1 MQISFAVRFSERIE
15 MGKRN
20 RPQHNDK
27 QKDEHLSDEMA
38 KFAIK
43 NENDLKTKYQP
54 KMKKNI
60 AVVYG
65 GDSSEFV
72 VSVKSSK
79 NVFESINPSIY
90 NVWKV
95 QMQGLNWDV
104 FEGDKVIAS
113 IDKGDFSFV
122 KNGEKIQFDFAY
134 ITIHGTPGEDGK
146 LQGYFDMVKIPYST
160 CGVYSSALT
169 FNKYFCSNYLRNF
182 GVTMAKSVRLFKGDA
197 IDTNKLVE
205 ELGLPVFVKPNAGG
219 SSFGVTKVKEKEQL
233 LAALELAT
241 KESADILIEEFIDGP
256 EFTCGLVKLSDQEI
270 LFPVTE
276 VIPQNEFFD
285 FEAKYT
291 VGKTDEITP
300 ARISPELTSKIQQL
314 SSRIY
319 DLCDCSGI
327 VRVDYILKDGEF
339 YFLEVNTTPGMT
351 ATSFVPQQIAA
362 MNRKL
367 GDILGLIIEDKLK

>member
-1 MQISFAVRFSERIE
+1 
-15 MGKRN
+15 
-20 RPQHNDK
+20 
-27 QKDEHLSDEMA
+27 
-38 KFAIK
+38 
-43 NENDLKTKYQP
+43 
-54 KMKKNI
+54 MKKNI

-104 FEGDKVIAS
+104 LEGEKVIAS
-113 IDKGDFSFV
+113 IDKSDFSFV
-122 KNGEKIQFDFAY
+122 RNGEKIRFDFAY

-146 LQGYFDMVKIPYST
+146 LQGYFDMLKIPYST

-197 IDTNKLVE
+197 FDTDKLVE

-219 SSFGVTKVKEKEQL
+219 SSFGVTKVKEKSQL
-233 LAALELAT
+233 LAALEMAT
-241 KESADILIEEFIDGP
+241 KESSDILVEEFIDGP
-256 EFTCGLVKLSDQEI
+256 EFTCGLVKLSNQEI

-291 VGKTDEITP
+291 AGKTDEITP
-300 ARISPELTSKIQQL
+300 ARISKELTSKIQQL

-327 VRVDYILKDGEF
+327 VRIDYILKDGEF

-351 ATSFVPQQIAA
+351 STSFIPQQIAA
-362 MNRKL
+362 MDRKL
-367 GDILGLIIEDKLK
+367 GDVLGLIIEDKLK

>member
-1 MQISFAVRFSERIE
+1 
-15 MGKRN
+15 
-20 RPQHNDK
+20 
-27 QKDEHLSDEMA
+27 
-38 KFAIK
+38 
-43 NENDLKTKYQP
+43 
-54 KMKKNI
+54 MKKNI

-95 QMQGLNWDV
+95 QMQGLNWEV
-104 FEGDKVIAS
+104 LEGDQVIAS
-113 IDKGDFSFV
+113 IDKDDFSFV

-182 GVTMAKSVRLFKGDA
+182 GVTMAKSVRLFKGDTV
-197 IDTNKLVE
+197 DSDKLIE

-219 SSFGVTKVKEKEQL
+219 SSFGVTKVKEKSQL
-233 LAALELAT
+233 LAALEMAT
-241 KESADILIEEFIDGP
+241 KESTDILIEEFIDGP
-256 EFTCGLVKLSDQEI
+256 EFTCGLVKLSNQEI
-270 LFPVTE
+270 IFPVTE
-276 VIPQNEFFD
+276 VIPKNEFFD

-300 ARISPELTSKIQQL
+300 ARISPEMTNKIQQL

-351 ATSFVPQQIAA
+351 STSFIPQQIAA
-362 MNRKL
+362 MDRKL
-367 GDILGLIIEDKLK
+367 GDVLGLIIEDKLK

>member
-1 MQISFAVRFSERIE
+1 
-15 MGKRN
+15 
-20 RPQHNDK
+20 
-27 QKDEHLSDEMA
+27 
-38 KFAIK
+38 
-43 NENDLKTKYQP
+43 
-54 KMKKNI
+54 MKKNI

-79 NVFESINPSIY
+79 NVFESIDPTIY

-95 QMQGLNWDV
+95 QMKGLDWDV
-104 FEGDKVIAS
+104 FEGDEVISS
-113 IDKGDFSFV
+113 IDKGDFSFI

-146 LQGYFDMVKIPYST
+146 LQGYFDLVKIPYST

-182 GVTMAKSVRLFKGDA
+182 NVPMAKSVRLFKGDT
-197 IDTNKLVE
+197 INPDELVE

-219 SSFGVTKVKEKEQL
+219 SSFGVTKVKEKGQL
-233 LAALELAT
+233 QAALEMAM
-241 KESADILIEEFIDGP
+241 KESTDILIEEFIEGK
-256 EFTCGLVKLSDQEI
+256 EFTCGLVKLSDQKI

-291 VGKTDEITP
+291 AGKTDEITP
-300 ARISPELTSKIQQL
+300 ARLSPEMTNKIQQL

-362 MNRKL
+362 MGRKL

>member
-1 MQISFAVRFSERIE
+1 
-15 MGKRN
+15 
-20 RPQHNDK
+20 
-27 QKDEHLSDEMA
+27 
-38 KFAIK
+38 
-43 NENDLKTKYQP
+43 
-54 KMKKNI
+54 MKKNI

-79 NVFESINPSIY
+79 NVFESIDPTIY

-95 QMQGLNWDV
+95 QMQGLNWEV
-104 FEGDKVIAS
+104 LEGDQVIAT
-113 IDKGDFSFV
+113 IDKDDFSFV
-122 KNGEKIQFDFAY
+122 NNSEKIQFDFAY

-182 GVTMAKSVRLFKGDA
+182 GVTMAKSIRLFKGDTF
-197 IDTNKLVE
+197 DTDKLIE

-233 LAALELAT
+233 LAALEMAT

-256 EFTCGLVKLSDQEI
+256 EFTCGLVKLSNQEI

-300 ARISPELTSKIQQL
+300 ARISPELTNKIQQL

-327 VRVDYILKDGEF
+327 VRIDYILKDGEF

-351 ATSFVPQQIAA
+351 ATSFIPQQIAA
-362 MNRKL
+362 MDRKL
-367 GDILGLIIEDKLK
+367 GDVLGLIIEDKLK

>member
-1 MQISFAVRFSERIE
+1 
-15 MGKRN
+15 
-20 RPQHNDK
+20 
-27 QKDEHLSDEMA
+27 
-38 KFAIK
+38 
-43 NENDLKTKYQP
+43 
-54 KMKKNI
+54 MKKNI

-104 FEGDKVIAS
+104 LEGDEVIAS

-122 KNGEKIQFDFAY
+122 RNGEKIQFDFAY

-146 LQGYFDMVKIPYST
+146 LQGYFDLVKIPYST

-182 GVTMAKSVRLFKGDA
+182 GVPMAKSVRLFKGDV
-197 IDTNKLVE
+197 IDTDKLVE

-219 SSFGVTKVKEKEQL
+219 SSFGVTKVKEKSQL
-233 LAALELAT
+233 LAALEMAT
-241 KESADILIEEFIDGP
+241 KESSDILVEEFIDGP

-362 MNRKL
+362 MDRKL
-367 GDILGLIIEDKLK
+367 GDVLGLIIEDKLK

>member
-1 MQISFAVRFSERIE
+1 
-15 MGKRN
+15 
-20 RPQHNDK
+20 
-27 QKDEHLSDEMA
+27 
-38 KFAIK
+38 
-43 NENDLKTKYQP
+43 
-54 KMKKNI
+54 
-60 AVVYG
+60 
-65 GDSSEFV
+65 
-72 VSVKSSK
+72 
-79 NVFESINPSIY
+79 
-90 NVWKV
+90 
-95 QMQGLNWDV
+95 
-104 FEGDKVIAS
+104 
-113 IDKGDFSFV
+113 
-122 KNGEKIQFDFAY
+122 
-134 ITIHGTPGEDGK
+134 
-146 LQGYFDMVKIPYST
+146 VKIPYST

-182 GVTMAKSVRLFKGDA
+182 SVTMAKSVRLFKGDA
-197 IDTNKLVE
+197 IDTDKLIE

-233 LAALELAT
+233 LAALEMAT

-256 EFTCGLVKLSDQEI
+256 EFTCGLVKLSDREI

-291 VGKTDEITP
+291 AGKTDEITP
-300 ARISPELTSKIQQL
+300 ARISPELTKKIQQL

-327 VRVDYILKDGEF
+327 VRIDYILKDNEF

-367 GDILGLIIEDKLK
+367 GDVLGLIIEDKLK

>member
-1 MQISFAVRFSERIE
+1 
-15 MGKRN
+15 
-20 RPQHNDK
+20 
-27 QKDEHLSDEMA
+27 
-38 KFAIK
+38 
-43 NENDLKTKYQP
+43 
-54 KMKKNI
+54 MKKNI

-79 NVFESINPSIY
+79 NVFESIDPTIY

-95 QMQGLNWDV
+95 QMQGLNWEV
-104 FEGDKVIAS
+104 LEGDEVIAS
-113 IDKGDFSFV
+113 VDKGDFSFV
-122 KNGEKIQFDFAY
+122 RNGEKIQFDFAY

-146 LQGYFDMVKIPYST
+146 LQGYFDLVKIPYST

-182 GVTMAKSVRLFKGDA
+182 NVPMAKSVRLFKGDA
-197 IDTNKLVE
+197 IDTDKLIE

-219 SSFGVTKVKEKEQL
+219 SSFGVTKVKEKSQL
-233 LAALELAT
+233 LAALEMAT
-241 KESADILIEEFIDGP
+241 KESSDILVEEFLDGP
-256 EFTCGLVKLSDQEI
+256 EFTCGLVKLSNQEI

-300 ARISPELTSKIQQL
+300 ARISPELTTKIQQL

-327 VRVDYILKDGEF
+327 VRIDYILKDDEF

-351 ATSFVPQQIAA
+351 ATSFIPQQIAA
-362 MNRKL
+362 MDRKL
-367 GDILGLIIEDKLK
+367 GDVLGLIIEDKLE

>member
-1 MQISFAVRFSERIE
+1 
-15 MGKRN
+15 
-20 RPQHNDK
+20 
-27 QKDEHLSDEMA
+27 
-38 KFAIK
+38 
-43 NENDLKTKYQP
+43 
-54 KMKKNI
+54 MKKNI

-79 NVFESINPSIY
+79 NVYESIDPNIY

-95 QMQGLNWDV
+95 QMKGLDWDV
-104 FEGDKVIAS
+104 LEDDLVVAS
-113 IDKGDFSFV
+113 IDKNDFSFS
-122 KNGEKIQFDFAY
+122 KNGEKIKFDFAY

-146 LQGYFDMVKIPYST
+146 LQGYFEMVKVPYST

-169 FNKYFCSNYLRNF
+169 FNKFFCSNYLRNF
-182 GVTMAKSVRLFKGDA
+182 GVPMAKSVRLFKGDQVNA
-197 IDTNKLVE
+197 DQLVE
-205 ELGLPVFVKPNAGG
+205 ELGLPMFVKPNAGG

-233 LAALELAT
+233 LGALEMAM
-241 KESADILIEEFIDGP
+241 KESHDILVEQFIDGP
-256 EFTCGLVKLSDQEI
+256 EFTCGLVKLSDQELI
-270 LFPVTE
+270 FPVTE

-300 ARISPELTSKIQQL
+300 ARISAELTQKIQQL

-327 VRVDYILKDGEF
+327 VRMDYILKDNEF

-362 MNRKL
+362 MDRKL
-367 GDILGLIIEDKLK
+367 GDVLGLIIEDKLK

>member
-1 MQISFAVRFSERIE
+1 
-15 MGKRN
+15 
-20 RPQHNDK
+20 
-27 QKDEHLSDEMA
+27 
-38 KFAIK
+38 
-43 NENDLKTKYQP
+43 
-54 KMKKNI
+54 MKKNI

-79 NVFESINPSIY
+79 NVFESIDPNVY

-95 QMQGLNWDV
+95 QMKGLEWEV
-104 FEGDKVIAS
+104 FEDDRVISPVDKN
-113 IDKGDFSFV
+113 DFSFIQ
-122 KNGEKIQFDFAY
+122 NGKKIKFDFAY

-169 FNKYFCSNYLRNF
+169 FNKYFCSNYLHNF
-182 GVTMAKSVRLFKGDA
+182 DVPMAKSVRLFKGDHVD
-197 IDTNKLVE
+197 IDQLVE
-205 ELGLPVFVKPNAGG
+205 KLGLPVFVKPNAGG

-233 LAALELAT
+233 LDALKMAM
-241 KESADILIEEFIDGP
+241 KESSDILVEEFIDGP
-256 EFTCGLVKLSDQEI
+256 EFTCGLVKLSDQELI
-270 LFPVTE
+270 FPVTE

-291 VGKTDEITP
+291 AGKTEEITP
-300 ARISPELTSKIQQL
+300 ARISAELTHKIQQL

-327 VRVDYILKDGEF
+327 VRIDYILKDDEF

-362 MNRKL
+362 MNKKL
-367 GDILGLIIEDKLK
+367 GKVLSLIIEDKLK

>member
-1 MQISFAVRFSERIE
+1 
-15 MGKRN
+15 
-20 RPQHNDK
+20 
-27 QKDEHLSDEMA
+27 
-38 KFAIK
+38 
-43 NENDLKTKYQP
+43 
-54 KMKKNI
+54 MKKNI

-65 GDSSEFV
+65 GDSSEFG

-79 NVFESINPSIY
+79 NVFESINATIY

-95 QMQGLNWDV
+95 QMKGLIWEVYQD
-104 FEGDKVIAS
+104 DKMIAPV
-113 IDKGDFSFV
+113 DKNDFSFV
-122 KNGEKIQFDFAY
+122 RNSEKIRFDFAY

-182 GVTMAKSVRLFKGDA
+182 NVPMAKSILLYKGDQVEA
-197 IDTNKLVE
+197 DQLVE
-205 ELGLPVFVKPNAGG
+205 KLGLPMFVKPNAGG
-219 SSFGVTKVKEKEQL
+219 SSFGVTKVKEKAQL
-233 LAALELAT
+233 LDALHIAL
-241 KESADILIEEFIDGP
+241 KESSDILVEEFIDGP
-256 EFTCGLVKLSDQEI
+256 EFTCGLVKLSDQELI
-270 LFPVTE
+270 FPVTE

-300 ARISPELTSKIQQL
+300 ARLSHELTQKIQEL

-319 DLCDCSGI
+319 DLCNCSGI
-327 VRVDYILKDGEF
+327 VRMDYILKDNEF

-351 ATSFVPQQIAA
+351 STSFVPQQIAA
-362 MNRKL
+362 MNKKL
-367 GDILGLIIEDKLK
+367 GDVLGLIIDDKLK

>member
-1 MQISFAVRFSERIE
+1 
-15 MGKRN
+15 
-20 RPQHNDK
+20 
-27 QKDEHLSDEMA
+27 
-38 KFAIK
+38 
-43 NENDLKTKYQP
+43 
-54 KMKKNI
+54 MKKNI

-72 VSVKSSK
+72 VSVKSSI
-79 NVFESINPSIY
+79 NVYQSIDPDVY

-95 QMQGLNWDV
+95 QMVGLEWDV
-104 FEGDKVIAS
+104 FDDNQFIAPVDKN
-113 IDKGDFSFV
+113 DFSFFR
-122 KNGEKIQFDFAY
+122 NGEKITFDFAY

-182 GVTMAKSVRLFKGDA
+182 GVLMAKSVRLFKGDQVNVDQL
-197 IDTNKLVE
+197 IEN
-205 ELGLPVFVKPNAGG
+205 LGLPLFVKPNAGG
-219 SSFGVTKVKEKEQL
+219 SSFGVTKVKEKGQL
-233 LAALELAT
+233 LEALEMAM
-241 KESADILIEEFIDGP
+241 KESVDILIEQFIDGP
-256 EFTCGLVKLSDQEI
+256 EFTCGLVKLSGQEF

-276 VIPQNEFFD
+276 VIPKNEFFD

-291 VGKTDEITP
+291 AGKTDEITP

-327 VRVDYILKDGEF
+327 VRIDYILKDNEF

-351 ATSFVPQQIAA
+351 STSFVPQQIAA
-362 MNRKL
+362 MDRKL

>member
-1 MQISFAVRFSERIE
+1 
-15 MGKRN
+15 
-20 RPQHNDK
+20 
-27 QKDEHLSDEMA
+27 
-38 KFAIK
+38 
-43 NENDLKTKYQP
+43 
-54 KMKKNI
+54 MKKNI
-60 AVVYG
+60 AVVFG

-79 NVFESINPSIY
+79 NVFESIDPAIY

-95 QMQGLNWDV
+95 QMKGLDWEVLAD
-104 FEGDKVIAS
+104 DRVIAS
-113 IDKGDFSFV
+113 IDKNDFSFS
-122 KNGEKIQFDFAY
+122 KNGNKIQFDFAY

-182 GVTMAKSVRLFKGDA
+182 NVPMAKSVRFFKGDQVDA
-197 IDTNKLVE
+197 DRLVT
-205 ELGLPVFVKPNAGG
+205 ELGLPMFVKPNAGG
-219 SSFGVTKVKEKEQL
+219 SSFGVTKVKEKGQL
-233 LAALELAT
+233 LAALEMAMN
-241 KESADILIEEFIDGP
+241 ESHDILVEQFIDGP
-256 EFTCGLVKLSDQEI
+256 EFTCGLVKLSDQELI
-270 LFPVTE
+270 FPVTE

-285 FEAKYT
+285 FDAKYT
-291 VGKTDEITP
+291 AGKTDEITP
-300 ARISPELTSKIQQL
+300 ARISPELTQKIQQL

-327 VRVDYILKDGEF
+327 VRIDYILKDGEF

-362 MNRKL
+362 IDRKL
-367 GDILGLIIEDKLK
+367 GDVLGLIIEDKLE